1 MYIYIYIYVLDEA
14 LFNLHSP
21 FRSSI
26 SGLGILIRRMVV
38 LSNSLKVTFPEVG
51 MPWSTETAGET
62 GGVQLPGCLMIF
74 VYHPIFT
81 NMETHR
87 FP

>member
-1 MYIYIYIYVLDEA
+1 LDEA

-21 FRSSI
+21 FRSLI

-51 MPWSTETAGET
+51 MPWSTET
-62 GGVQLPGCLMIF
+62 GGFGWGTARLQEFLMIF

>member
-1 MYIYIYIYVLDEA
+1 MCIYICVCVLDEA

-51 MPWSTETAGET
+51 MPWSTEMGGFGWGTAT
-62 GGVQLPGCLMIF
+62 WIFDDFCLPSNFHQHGN
-74 VYHPIFT
+74 P
-81 NMETHR
+81 
-87 FP
+87 